1 MVDGVTIITH
11 LIIHNHYP
19 ISTRR
24 KTHVTMLWG
33 PHAAIETKLY
43 GTPGRA
49 SIAIL
54 GIAIITSLVRSPYS
68 IPTHFLTARGFQCVG
83 GTYPSI
89 FNAACA
95 VTTITTVCIAIITQ
109 FTWGNVDSVS
119 A

>member
-11 LIIHNHYP
+11 LLIPDHYP
-19 ISTRR
+19 ISTSC
-24 KTHVTMLWG
+24 KTNVTLLWG
-33 PHAAIETKLY
+33 AHAAIETKLY

-54 GIAIITSLVRSPYS
+54 GVAIITSLVRSSNS
-68 IPTHFLTARGFQCVG
+68 IPTHFLTARGLKCVQD
-83 GTYPSI
+83 TYPSI
-89 FNAACA
+89 FNTACA

-109 FTWGNVDSVS
+109 FNWGNVDSVS